1 MGGFLDTRIAQSM
14 YTWAAVISSV
24 IPEVTQ
30 VKAQVSMRIK
40 LWSFEKVEMRI
51 GGSDQVEVPPEVEI
65 ARAIDWGVPIDAYL
79 TNAARVGA
87 RFAASVYLDRSGVS
101 ANGMTVIT
109 PPVREVARIQGLEM
123 LQSISGTDH
132 YVIVTRMS
140 D

>member
-1 MGGFLDTRIAQSM
+1 M
-14 YTWAAVISSV
+14 
-24 IPEVTQ
+24 
-30 VKAQVSMRIK
+30 KAQVSMRIK

-79 TNAARVGA
+79 TNAARVGT

-109 PPVREVARIQGLEM
+109 PPVREVVRIQGLKM